1 MKLISAGLVDT
12 YLEYG
17 ALLIDLRP
25 AAEYRKGHIRGAV
38 SIPVLQIERAIA
50 WLPKNRILVL
60 YCERGGTS
68 AAVGRRLTHAGFRTL
83 SVAGGIKAYQGEL
96 VR

>member
-1 MKLISAGLVDT
+1 M
-12 YLEYG
+12 
-17 ALLIDLRP
+17 IDLRP

-38 SIPVLQIERAIA
+38 SIPVLQIEHAIA

-68 AAVGRRLTHAGFRTL
+68 AAVGRRLSLAGFRTL
-83 SVAGGIKAYQGEL
+83 SVAGGIKAYQGKL

>member
-1 MKLISAGLVDT
+1 MDT

-68 AAVGRRLTHAGFRTL
+68 AAVGRRLSLAGFRTL

-96 VR
+96 MQ